1 MARFNKYDV
10 DFDITV
16 DHDDFDEDDVEVDVD
31 IPVDTFLNECDDSE
45 ISEAIEWL
53 KDNEYLKNMYISNSN
68 SIPHE
73 MFLEKV
79 DKITQ
84 NYYRLTN
91 EEQELIE
98 KIAKRF

>member
-1 MARFNKYDV
+1 MARFNKYEV

-16 DHDDFDEDDVEVDVD
+16 NHDDFDEEDVEIDVD
-31 IPVDTFLNECDDSE
+31 ISVDAFLNKCDSRD
-45 ISEAIEWL
+45 INNVINWL
-53 KDNEYLKNMYISNSN
+53 KRNDELSNNDVHEAN

-73 MFLEKV
+73 LFLEKV
-79 DKITQ
+79 DKIVT
-84 NYYRLTN
+84 NYYQLTN

>member
-1 MARFNKYDV
+1 MARFNKYEV

-16 DHDDFDEDDVEVDVD
+16 NHDDFDEDDVEIDVD

-53 KDNEYLKNMYISNSN
+53 KDNEYLKNMHIVDSN

-73 MFLEKV
+73 MFLESV
-79 DKITQ
+79 DKIVT
-84 NYYRLTN
+84 NYYQLTN